1 MNASSIFSYCFS
13 RALLYSKS
21 LTLFVLIN
29 FVNWKLI
36 CIFFPYFYFTLF
48 WNWKYIAHCK
58 LHDRRCCSDLH
69 DCLSFQ
75 CLRNNLGLNAWAA
88 DTCELSNQEKSSH
101 GCKEELSLS
110 PFPEAQC
117 CVP

>member
-36 CIFFPYFYFTLF
+36 CIFFPISILPCFGTGSTLLTA
-48 WNWKYIAHCK
+48 NYMTEDAVLIYMTA
-58 LHDRRCCSDLH
+58 
-69 DCLSFQ
+69 CLS
-75 CLRNNLGLNAWAA
+75 N
-88 DTCELSNQEKSSH
+88 
-101 GCKEELSLS
+101 
-110 PFPEAQC
+110 
-117 CVP
+117 V